1 MRDER
6 YFPDP
11 HRFMPTRFMEQK
23 ENDSLHD
30 LVADPAKV
38 VFGFGRRYVCGL
50 LCFMHIMKPDCSAC
64 PGRHFSDISYGS
76 QLPPLWLSSISCL
89 LLILRQEMSY
99 SRKWTSFQ
107 QPSGELEGLFPL
119 LPYRI
124 APGDG

>member
-30 LVADPAKV
+30 LAADPAKV

-64 PGRHFSDISYGS
+64 PGRHFSDDLIWLTIAST
-76 QLPPLWLSSISCL
+76 LPLFD
-89 LLILRQEMSY
+89 IL
-99 SRKWTSFQ
+99 
-107 QPSGELEGLFPL
+107 PSLDPTTRNVI
-119 LPYRI
+119 LPKVDFVSAAIR
-124 APGDG
+124 